1 MFIKLL
7 SGILNV
13 YVLALVI
20 ILKVAFTIVLLKYLT
35 VALKTKKG
43 ARPPFLY
50 RYGFLGYGCWIT
62 ILC

>member
-13 YVLALVI
+13 YALGLVI
-20 ILKVAFTIVLLKYLT
+20 ILKVAFTIVSLKYLT
-35 VALKTKKG
+35 VALKTKKV

-50 RYGFLGYGCWIT
+50 RYGF
-62 ILC
+62 